1 MIYIVKIIVGVIMAI
16 NLKNIFIVL
25 GFIIWIIY
33 LFGDLGKELNT
44 KKLVKNYK
52 AYIKK
57 NIFKL
62 MRLDKLILIVV
73 FILYTTFHNKSVNV
87 YLFFIIM
94 LYFLVNLFYENINF
108 KIDYKKEWQS
118 LGKLFIIIAIP
129 LLFYLF
135 TKKLTMTYFIMF
147 GILFF
152 FPLLFFLFNI

>member
-62 MRLDKLILIVV
+62 MRLDK
-73 FILYTTFHNKSVNV
+73 V